1 MPTAVADGGCRRR
14 LRWSAG
20 TVENRSVHAVEVR
33 RVLGGSA
40 ALSIPTPDAETVDR
54 IISIIRRDLMLGA
67 DADIDVQTKLFGSDF
82 DMDSLDALLLMQSLE
97 AEFGF
102 KMASESFGPEVFESV
117 SSLAGFVISR
127 GVAPSRSPES

>member
-1 MPTAVADGGCRRR
+1 M
-14 LRWSAG
+14 
-20 TVENRSVHAVEVR
+20 
-33 RVLGGSA
+33 
-40 ALSIPTPDAETVDR
+40 SIPTPDAETVDR

-117 SSLAGFVISR
+117 ASLAGFVISR
-127 GVAPSRSPES
+127 CVVPSRSPES

>member
-1 MPTAVADGGCRRR
+1 
-14 LRWSAG
+14 
-20 TVENRSVHAVEVR
+20 
-33 RVLGGSA
+33 
-40 ALSIPTPDAETVDR
+40 TVDR

-67 DADIDVQTKLFGSDF
+67 DADIDVQTKLFGSEF

-117 SSLAGFVISR
+117 ASLAGFVVSR

>member
-1 MPTAVADGGCRRR
+1 M
-14 LRWSAG
+14 
-20 TVENRSVHAVEVR
+20 
-33 RVLGGSA
+33 
-40 ALSIPTPDAETVDR
+40 SIPTPDAETVDR

-102 KMASESFGPEVFESV
+102 KMASESFGPDVFESV
-117 SSLAGFVISR
+117 ASLAGFVVSR
-127 GVAPSRSPES
+127 GVVPSRSPES